1 MRQPLA
7 LRRQSMLFL
16 RGHLAEGAVEPVG
29 PKKRIVAKTFVATR
43 RPYRDAIHPAL
54 ELLNMVVGPCEAQGS
69 HEMRTPLVRPLGAS
83 LDQQRLDAIHCRA
96 KILVGPR
103 PSR

>member
-7 LRRQSMLFL
+7 FGRQSMLFL
-16 RGHLAEGAVEPVG
+16 WGHLAEGAVEAVG
-29 PKKRIVAKTFVATR
+29 PKKWIVTKTFVAPR
-43 RPYRDAIHPAL
+43 RPYRNSVYPAL

-69 HEMRTPLVRPLGAS
+69 HEMRAPLVRTLGAS
-83 LDQQRLDAIHCRA
+83 LNQQRLDAIHCRA
-96 KILVGPR
+96 KILVGPC

>member
-16 RGHLAEGAVEPVG
+16 RGHLAKGAVEPVG
-29 PKKRIVAKTFVATR
+29 PKKRIVAKTFVAAR
-43 RPYRDAIHPAL
+43 RPYRNSIHLAL
-54 ELLNMVVGPCEAQGS
+54 KLLNMVVGPRETHGG
-69 HEMRTPLVRPLGAS
+69 HEMRAPLVRPLGAS

-96 KILVGPR
+96 KILVGPG